1 MKSSHQP
8 INFLP
13 GPVAIHSEVR
23 RALARPP
30 ISHRGAAFMATMA
43 GVRRD
48 LCRMTGASQVEIL
61 LGSGTLANE
70 AVAAQL
76 SLLPGRGVVLNNGEF
91 GARLASQARRWRL
104 SFTEL
109 AAGWGEPLPFAELRR
124 TLEADPEIRWV
135 WAVHCETSTG
145 VLNDLA
151 GLRAILRESGVALC
165 MDGISS
171 IGNVPVDLSGVH
183 LATGVSGKGLASFPG
198 LALVF
203 HAEGIEPAPHLPH
216 YLDLGSYAR
225 SESVPFT
232 TSTNLVSALSASLAR
247 FAREDGFAARRRLA
261 AFLRTGLE
269 SLGFSVMA
277 PEPIAAP
284 MVLTLRPPPGVEAL
298 LLGEALEE
306 QGIWL
311 SYLSG
316 YLVERNL
323 LQVCLMGEH
332 QHFEVEEL
340 LNVLAGK
347 TRDGGDTLQSP
358 AGRCRARI
366 SDLETKTD
374 GTPSLDPL
382 PPAEP
387 LRLQGEFRP
396 GREHGGGR
404 LRDPGR

>member
-1 MKSSHQP
+1 VKPSGRP

-13 GPVAIHSEVR
+13 GPVAIHDAVR

-30 ISHRGAAFMATMA
+30 VSHRGAGFMVEVAA
-43 GVRRD
+43 LRSD
-48 LCRMTGASQVEIL
+48 LCRMTQAPHVEIL

-76 SLLPGRGVVLNNGEF
+76 SLLPGRGVVLVNGEF
-91 GARLASQARRWRL
+91 GARLAGQARRWRL
-104 SFTEL
+104 GFSEL
-109 AAGWGEPLPFAELRR
+109 AAGWGEPLPLAELRR

-151 GLRAILRESGVALC
+151 GLKAITAERGGTLC
-165 MDGISS
+165 LDGISS

-203 HAEGIEPAPHLPH
+203 HAHAIEPVPHLPH
-216 YLDLGSYAR
+216 YLDLGSYAH
-225 SESVPFT
+225 SDSVPFT

-247 FAREDGFAARRRLA
+247 FARRDGFTARRRLA
-261 AFLRTGLE
+261 AWLRPRLE
-269 SLGFSVMA
+269 KLGFSIMA

-284 MVLTLRPPPGVEAL
+284 MVLTLLPPPGVDAL
-298 LLGEALEE
+298 ALGEALEE

-311 SYLSG
+311 SYRSG

-323 LQVCLMGEH
+323 IQICLMGEH
-332 QHFEVEEL
+332 RRWEAEEL
-340 LNVLAGK
+340 LGVLTG
-347 TRDGGDTLQSP
+347 L
-358 AGRCRARI
+358 
-366 SDLETKTD
+366 
-374 GTPSLDPL
+374 
-382 PPAEP
+382 
-387 LRLQGEFRP
+387 
-396 GREHGGGR
+396 GGG
-404 LRDPGR
+404 LPAADPDCPGDSIPPPM